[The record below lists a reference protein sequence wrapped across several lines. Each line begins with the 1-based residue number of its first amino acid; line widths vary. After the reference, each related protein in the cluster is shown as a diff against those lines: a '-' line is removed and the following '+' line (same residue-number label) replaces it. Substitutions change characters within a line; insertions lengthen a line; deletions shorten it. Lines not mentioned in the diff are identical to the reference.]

1 MRFSEVPMND
11 PALVEALLARV
22 PGAGRAF
29 VARHDAS
36 VRKAVLCASPAAA
49 WLVNDLAHDV
59 YVHLWRDDFRV
70 LRQWQRHHPL
80 QAYLRTVVTRL
91 VWDQLSRL
99 RPAWEVLDDDPSSAA
114 GSGGEPWDTAPTPE
128 EEVVANEVGWIVR
141 DALGR
146 LDTRHC
152 RILELRFFKDLNYR
166 EIAEVLGITCSNA
179 GVRINR
185 ALARLKAAL
194 PQLANAADCLAISGP
209 GARL

>member
-22 PGAGRAF
+22 SGAGRAF
-29 VARHDAS
+29 MARHDAS
-36 VRKAVLCASPAAA
+36 VRKAVLSASPAAA
-49 WLVNDLAHDV
+49 WLVDDLTHDV
-59 YVHLWRDDFRV
+59 YVHIWRDDFRV

-91 VWDQLSRL
+91 VWDRLSRL
-99 RPAWEVLDDDPSSAA
+99 QPAWEVLNGDPCSSADSSA
-114 GSGGEPWDTAPTPE
+114 EPWDLALTPE
-128 EEVVANEVGWIVR
+128 EEVAANEIGWIIR

-146 LDTRHC
+146 LEARHC
-152 RILELRFFKDLNYR
+152 RVLELRFVRDLSYR
-166 EIAEVLGITCSNA
+166 EVAEVLGITSSNV

-194 PQLANAADCLAISGP
+194 PQLVDATDCFAIP
-209 GARL
+209 GQGAEL

>member
-1 MRFSEVPMND
+1 MKD

-29 VARHDAS
+29 IARHDAS

-49 WLVNDLAHDV
+49 WLVDDLTHDV
-59 YVHLWRDDFRV
+59 YVHIWRDDFRV

-91 VWDQLSRL
+91 VWDRL
-99 RPAWEVLDDDPSSAA
+99 NRLQPAWEVLDDDPCSVA
-114 GSGGEPWDTAPTPE
+114 GSGAEPWDPAPTPE
-128 EEVVANEVGWIVR
+128 EEVAANEIGWIVR
-141 DALGR
+141 DALEQ
-146 LDTRHC
+146 LDTRYY
-152 RILELRFFKDLNYR
+152 RVLELRFVGELSYC
-166 EIAEVLGITCSNA
+166 EIADLLGISSNNV

-194 PQLANAADCLAISGP
+194 PQLVDATECLAIAAP

>member
-1 MRFSEVPMND
+1 MND

-29 VARHDAS
+29 IGRHDAS
-36 VRKAVLCASPAAA
+36 VRNAVLAASPASA
-49 WLVNDLAHDV
+49 WLVDDLTHDV

-91 VWDQLSRL
+91 VWDRL
-99 RPAWEVLDDDPSSAA
+99 RRLQPAWEVLDHDPCSASD
-114 GSGGEPWDTAPTPE
+114 SGAEPWDPAPTPE
-128 EEVVANEVGWIVR
+128 EEAAANEISWIVR

-146 LDTRHC
+146 LERRHC
-152 RILELRFFKDLNYR
+152 RVLELRFVSDLSYR
-166 EIAEVLGITCSNA
+166 EIADAMGITSSNA

-194 PQLANAADCLAISGP
+194 LQLVDAPDCFAIPAP
-209 GARL
+209 GVEP